1 MSEQEPRKLHR
12 DHAVAETADGHL
24 VMQAGIVIPPCQVW
38 PWGEISEWCLMPL
51 DEICPEH
58 H

>member
-1 MSEQEPRKLHR
+1 MPEQEPRKLHR

-24 VMQAGIVIPPCQVW
+24 VMQAGIVIPPCRVQPDGYV
-38 PWGEISEWCLMPL
+38 SEWCLTPL
-51 DEICPEH
+51 NEICPEH